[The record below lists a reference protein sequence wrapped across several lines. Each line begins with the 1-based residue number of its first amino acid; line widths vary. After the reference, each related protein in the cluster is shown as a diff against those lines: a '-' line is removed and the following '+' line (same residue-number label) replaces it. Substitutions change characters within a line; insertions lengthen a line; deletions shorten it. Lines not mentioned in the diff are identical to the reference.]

1 MRGDFKREMERA
13 KSFGEI
19 ALGAIP
25 QVANFWF
32 LAEEPKCRELHRGNL
47 LYPRKSSLALEKSPG
62 DRHPICAKM
71 ETQKL
76 LNAPLHAFAAS
87 CAATHGWGGA
97 YSASWIWTRFLHP
110 EMRKPFFAMDP
121 CYPGHLYMIAFS
133 WTCGM
138 VVSGVAFCRKIGFV
152 VEIFH

>member
-1 MRGDFKREMERA
+1 
-13 KSFGEI
+13 
-19 ALGAIP
+19 
-25 QVANFWF
+25 
-32 LAEEPKCRELHRGNL
+32 
-47 LYPRKSSLALEKSPG
+47 
-62 DRHPICAKM
+62 M

-138 VVSGVAFCRKIGFV
+138 VVGGGSDIATPTNPPKVLRRQTKGSNIRGKMRTEWDSRERRFK
-152 VEIFH
+152 H